1 MGRVTQRPGGYVGC
15 QGFQKP
21 GQMERILEHGK
32 VWKVAICPSLH
43 LNQKRSGGSGRGW
56 FEFCFIRL
64 ISVSLSISQ
73 AELEHFIPFFFQNYP
88 LLCFGNWLN
97 TELGMETP
105 KTELDKAEG
114 LFLPLLDSVSCS
126 LLSGPVWSR
135 PQPHTGRKRFLRKT
149 KTSRKTWWNRKAVYN
164 SLQVLRC
171 LFTC

>member
-1 MGRVTQRPGGYVGC
+1 
-15 QGFQKP
+15 
-21 GQMERILEHGK
+21 MERILEHGK

-64 ISVSLSISQ
+64 ISVSLSISR
-73 AELEHFIPFFFQNYP
+73 AELEHFIPFFFQNYL

-105 KTELDKAEG
+105 KTELGKAEG

-126 LLSGPVWSR
+126 LLLALSEVVPNPTPGENVSWGK
-135 PQPHTGRKRFLRKT
+135 QPLSKPDGTEKPLQIVYRF
-149 KTSRKTWWNRKAVYN
+149 
-164 SLQVLRC
+164 
-171 LFTC
+171 